1 MEALKGKVAIITGAN
16 QGIGLAVAKSLA
28 AEGVSLGLGSNKADE
43 LRAAADELRAAGANV
58 VDVPLDVRN
67 PVQVEDL
74 VKQTLEAFGTIDFVI
89 NNAGVTYFGG
99 VQQCTETEWD
109 DTLNIN
115 VKGYFLLT
123 KAVLP
128 TLIEK
133 QGGHI
138 INMSSIW
145 GKKGSATM
153 VAYSTSKFAIE
164 GFTQSLIEEV
174 KPHGIKVTSIVLD
187 KVDTQ
192 FRDNMTAFVNFSEEQ
207 KARMITAEDVADSV
221 LYALSSSPRSLP
233 ASIHLDAYLWK

>member
-1 MEALKGKVAIITGAN
+1 MEALNGKVAIITGAN
-16 QGIGLAVAKSLA
+16 QGIGLAIAQRLAEQGVAI
-28 AEGVSLGLGSNKADE
+28 GMGSNKAEE
-43 LRAAADELRAAGANV
+43 LRQAAEEIRAAGGRV
-58 VDVPLDVRN
+58 VAVPVDVRN
-67 PVQVEDL
+67 PTDIEDL
-74 VKQTLEAFGTIDFVI
+74 VKQTLEAFGTIDIVI

-109 DTLNIN
+109 NTLNIN

-133 QGGHI
+133 KGGHI

-164 GFTQSLIEEV
+164 GFTQSLIDEV
-174 KPHGIKVTSIVLD
+174 KPHGIKVTSVVLD
-187 KVDTQ
+187 KVDTP
-192 FRDNMTAFVNFSEEQ
+192 FRDNMTEFVNFSEEQ
-207 KARMITAEDVADSV
+207 KQRMLTADDVADSV
-221 LYALSSSPRSLP
+221 MFALTSSPRSLP
-233 ASIHLDAYLWK
+233 SSIHLDAYLWK